1 MEFSPF
7 SIFSIVLLPR
17 FFFDHLKNSKFFS
30 KHREPKSGEFCWLP
44 RLSSNHLK
52 NSEVFDLKQAEFDGG
67 FSTGNL
73 MGSERYKQGFYSSLD
88 FMKKLAEF

>member
-1 MEFSPF
+1 MEFSSF

-52 NSEVFDLKQAEFDGG
+52 NSEVFDLKQAEIGESFSGSQLGWGFQHWEFDGV
-67 FSTGNL
+67 
-73 MGSERYKQGFYSSLD
+73 
-88 FMKKLAEF
+88 